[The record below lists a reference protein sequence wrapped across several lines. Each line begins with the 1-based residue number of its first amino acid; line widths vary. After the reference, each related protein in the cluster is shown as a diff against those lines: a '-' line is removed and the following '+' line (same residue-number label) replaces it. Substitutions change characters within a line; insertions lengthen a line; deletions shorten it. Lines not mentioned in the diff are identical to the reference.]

1 MQEGYMESILV
12 TGGAGFIGSNIA
24 EALLAQGYRVIV
36 LDDLS
41 SGRME
46 NIDHLLHNENFTF
59 TRGSI
64 LDSGLLRSIMRTHQI
79 KGISHQAAI
88 PSVVKSI
95 LEPVKTMETNVAGT
109 ANLFD
114 IAAESGCK
122 RVVFASSC
130 AVYGDGPEPVKRE
143 DMPLKPLSPYA
154 VSKAAKE
161 MLAQNFCSLHN
172 MKIVGLR
179 YFNVYG
185 RRQDPA
191 SGYAAV
197 MPSFI
202 TKAIRNEPIPI
213 DGDGDQ
219 TRDFVYV
226 DDVVKANLLALEA
239 ENSAGR
245 CFNIASG
252 ISISIREL
260 AAIITRIADSESD
273 IIHKPARPGDI
284 KNSRADIGNAIQ
296 DLGFAP
302 EYDIVR
308 GIEQTVEW
316 YKKAYSAAS
325 RLVA

>member
-1 MQEGYMESILV
+1 MESILV

-24 EALLAQGYRVIV
+24 EALLAQGYRVVV

-46 NIDHLLHNENFTF
+46 NIDNLLQNKNFTF
-59 TRGSI
+59 IRGSI
-64 LDSGLLRSIMRTHQI
+64 LDSGILRSIMRIHQI
-79 KGISHQAAI
+79 SGISHQAAI

-143 DMPLKPLSPYA
+143 DTPLKPLSPYA
-154 VSKAAKE
+154 VSKVAKE
-161 MLAQNFCSLHN
+161 MLAKNYCDLHN
-172 MKIVGLR
+172 IKIVGLR

-213 DGDGDQ
+213 DGDGAQ
-219 TRDFVYV
+219 TRDFVFV
-226 DDVVKANLLALEA
+226 DDVVKANLLALRA

-252 ISISIREL
+252 NSISISEL
-260 AAIITRIADSESD
+260 AGIITQIAGSQST
-273 IIHKPARPGDI
+273 IIHKPARQGDI
-284 KNSRADIGNAIQ
+284 KRSSADIGNAIQ
-296 DLGFAP
+296 DLGYAP
-302 EYDIVR
+302 DYDIVR
-308 GIEQTVEW
+308 GIERTVEW
-316 YKKAYSAAS
+316 YRKAYSAEGQ
-325 RLVA
+325 LVA

>member
-1 MQEGYMESILV
+1 MESILV

-46 NIDHLLHNENFTF
+46 NIDHLLHDENFTF
-59 TRGSI
+59 IRGSI
-64 LDSGLLRSIMRTHQI
+64 LDSGLLRSIMRSYQI
-79 KGISHQAAI
+79 CGISHQAAI

-161 MLAQNFCSLHN
+161 MLAKNYCDLRNIS
-172 MKIVGLR
+172 IVGLR

-219 TRDFVYV
+219 TRDFVFV
-226 DDVVKANLLALEA
+226 DDVVKANLLVLRA
-239 ENSAGR
+239 ENGAGR

-252 ISISIREL
+252 FSISIREL
-260 AAIITRIADSESD
+260 ATIITEVAGSQST
-273 IIHKPARPGDI
+273 IIHKPERPGDI
-284 KNSRADIGNAIQ
+284 KESRADIGNAMR
-296 DLGFAP
+296 DLGYTP

-308 GIEQTVEW
+308 GLEQTVLW
-316 YKKAYSAAS
+316 YKQAYRAPGQ
-325 RLVA
+325 LVA

>member
-1 MQEGYMESILV
+1 MESVLV
-12 TGGAGFIGSNIA
+12 TGGAGFIGSNIV
-24 EALLAQGYRVIV
+24 EALLAQGNRVVV

-41 SGRME
+41 SGRMD
-46 NIDHLLHNENFTF
+46 NIDHLLQNKQFTF
-59 TRGSI
+59 IRGSV
-64 LDSGLLRSIMRTHQI
+64 LDSGLLRSIMRTYQI
-79 KGISHQAAI
+79 CGISHQAAI
-88 PSVVKSI
+88 PSVMKSI
-95 LEPVKTMETNVAGT
+95 LEPVRTIEANIAGT

-114 IAAESGCK
+114 IAAESGCR

-172 MKIVGLR
+172 IKITGLR

-197 MPSFI
+197 MPTFI
-202 TKAIRNEPIPI
+202 TKALRNEPIPI
-213 DGDGDQ
+213 EGDGAQ
-219 TRDFVYV
+219 TRDFVFV
-226 DDVVKANLLALEA
+226 DDVVKANLLALKA
-239 ENSAGR
+239 ENGAGR

-252 ISISIREL
+252 FSVSIREL
-260 AAIITRIADSESD
+260 ATIITGIAGSRSD
-273 IIHKPARPGDI
+273 IIHMPGRPGDI
-284 KNSRADIGNAIQ
+284 KESRADIGSAMRE
-296 DLGFAP
+296 LGYTP

-308 GIEQTVEW
+308 GIEQTVLW
-316 YKKAYSAAS
+316 YKQAYRAPAAS
-325 RLVA
+325 VA